1 MLRLDH
7 LTVIAPTLAEGVD
20 HVRACLDLDIPY
32 GGEHP
37 EMGTHNHVLRLGDDA
52 YMEIIAI
59 DPNAPAP
66 TGRRWFGLGDP
77 AAVRRDWDAGRRLRT
92 WVAATDSLDAVLAQ
106 HGDLFGGQTR
116 ISRGGKYSQ
125 FSLLPDGALPMDGIL
140 PSIIDRGGRPAPAP
154 RMDDH
159 GAVLQRFVLE
169 HPHPAEVT
177 ALYGQIGI
185 NGAPVVRDAPQIRY
199 VATIGI
205 AGSIKT
211 LS

>member
-32 GGEHP
+32 GGVHP
-37 EMGTHNHVLRLGDDA
+37 EMGTHNHVLRLGDEA

-59 DPNAPAP
+59 DPKAPAP
-66 TGRRWFGLGDP
+66 TGPRWFGFGDP

-92 WVAATDSLDAVLAQ
+92 WVAATDSLDAVLA
-106 HGDLFGGQTR
+106 DYSALFGSQTR

-140 PSIIDRGGRPAPAP
+140 PSIIDRGGRPPPTP

-159 GAVLQRFVLE
+159 GAVLRAFVLD
-169 HPHPAEVT
+169 HPNPSEVD
-177 ALYGQIGI
+177 ALYERIGI
-185 NGAPVVRDAPQIRY
+185 ANAPVVREGPAMRY
-199 VATIGI
+199 VAKIDTPTG
-205 AGSIKT
+205 GKT
-211 LS
+211 LT